1 MKTKLDDRDWEL
13 LGLLQRDARASFSE
27 LARELAM
34 SAPAVAERV
43 RRLED
48 AGVIRGY
55 RAELDLEKLGLTV
68 LAIVRLKYP
77 TNDYG
82 PLEKVLK
89 QRPELLECHH
99 VTGEDCFVV
108 KVACTSMEHLERVTG
123 ALGRIGSTTT
133 SVVFSTKLQHR
144 EIVPF
149 K

>member
-1 MKTKLDDRDWEL
+1 MKIRLDERDWDL
-13 LGLLQRDARASFSE
+13 LGLLQRDARASFSD
-27 LARELAM
+27 LARELGM
-34 SAPAVAERV
+34 SAPAIAERV

-55 RAELDLEKLGLTV
+55 RADLDLPKLGLPV

-77 TNDYG
+77 TSDYG
-82 PLEKVLK
+82 PLDRVLK

-99 VTGEDCFVV
+99 VTGEDCFVI
-108 KVACTSMEHLERVTG
+108 KVACTSMEHLETVTG

-133 SVVFSTKLQHR
+133 SVVFSTKLDHR
-144 EIVPF
+144 EIAPF

>member
-1 MKTKLDDRDWEL
+1 VKTKLDDRDWEL
-13 LGLLQRDARASFSE
+13 LGLLQRDARVSFSD
-27 LARELAM
+27 LARELGM
-34 SAPAVAERV
+34 SAPAVTERV

-82 PLEKVLK
+82 PLDKVLK

-99 VTGEDCFVV
+99 VTGEDCFVI

-123 ALGRIGSTTT
+123 ALGRVGSTTT

-144 EIVPF
+144 AIAPF
-149 K
+149 R